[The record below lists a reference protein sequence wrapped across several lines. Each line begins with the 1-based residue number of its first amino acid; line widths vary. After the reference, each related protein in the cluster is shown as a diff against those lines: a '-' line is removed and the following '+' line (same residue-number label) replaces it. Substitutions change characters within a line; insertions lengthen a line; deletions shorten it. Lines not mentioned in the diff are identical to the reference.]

1 MSQDLFTH
9 VGRTPLVRLAYLA
22 RGLEAAV
29 WVKLE
34 YANLLGSV
42 KDRPALAMIRH
53 AVWSGA
59 LKPGGLVVEA
69 TSGNMGIGLA
79 FVCARLGFRLL
90 LTMPE
95 SMSEERRKLL
105 RHLGAELELTPAAG
119 GMAGAVA
126 RAEEIA
132 AATPGAYQ
140 PRQFEN
146 PAAAE
151 AHRLTTGPE
160 IWADTAGQVDIF
172 IAGVGTGGTI
182 TGVGRALKACKP
194 AVRVLA
200 VEPAESPV
208 LSGGLPGPHAIQGIG
223 AGFVPK
229 IYDASVVDGVI
240 RVGAHAA
247 LEYGRMLAR
256 REGMLAGISSGA
268 AVCAAL
274 EQARLPE
281 NAGKTIVTVLPSTGE
296 RYLSTDLFT
305 EQELGV
311 R

>member
-1 MSQDLFTH
+1 MSRELFTH
-9 VGRTPLVRLAYLA
+9 VGRTPLVRLASLA
-22 RGLEAAV
+22 KGLKAAV

-34 YANLLGSV
+34 YKNLLGSV
-42 KDRPALAMIRH
+42 KDRPALAMIQN

-95 SMSEERRKLL
+95 NMSRERRKLL
-105 RHLGAELELTPAAG
+105 RHLGAELELTSVAG
-119 GMAGAVA
+119 GMSGAMEKA
-126 RAEEIA
+126 KEIA
-132 AATPGAYQ
+132 DGTPGAYLPQ
-140 PRQFEN
+140 QFAN
-146 PAAAE
+146 PVAAE

-172 IAGVGTGGTI
+172 IAGVGTGGTL
-182 TGVGRALKACKP
+182 TGIGRALKSCK
-194 AVRVLA
+194 ASVRVLA

-208 LSGGLPGPHAIQGIG
+208 LSGGRPGPHAIQGIG

-229 IYDASVVDGVI
+229 LYDSSVVDGVI
-240 RVGAHAA
+240 QVSSDAA
-247 LEYGRMLAR
+247 VEYGRMLAR
-256 REGMLAGISSGA
+256 REGLLAGISSGA
-268 AVCAAL
+268 AACAAL

-281 NAGKTIVTVLPSTGE
+281 NAGKTIVTILPSTGE
-296 RYLSTDLFT
+296 RYLSTTLFR
-305 EQELGV
+305 E
-311 R
+311 

>member
-1 MSQDLFTH
+1 MMSRELFTH
-9 VGRTPLVRLAYLA
+9 VGRTPLVRLASLA
-22 RGLEAAV
+22 QGLEAAV

-34 YANLLGSV
+34 YTNLLGSV
-42 KDRPALAMIRH
+42 KDRPALAIIQH

-95 SMSEERRKLL
+95 NMSQERRKLL
-105 RHLGAELELTPAAG
+105 RHLGAELALTPAAG
-119 GMAGAVA
+119 GMAGAVE

-132 AATPGAYQ
+132 IATPGAYLA
-140 PRQFEN
+140 RQFDN
-146 PAAAE
+146 PVAAE

-182 TGVGRALKACKP
+182 TGVGRALKSCKP

-200 VEPAESPV
+200 VEPAASPV
-208 LSGGLPGPHAIQGIG
+208 LSGGRPGPHAIQGIG

-240 RVGAHAA
+240 QVSDSAA
-247 LEYGRMLAR
+247 LEHGRMLAR
-256 REGMLAGISSGA
+256 REGLLAGISSGA

-281 NAGKTIVTVLPSTGE
+281 NAGKTIVTILPSTGE
-296 RYLSTDLFT
+296 RYLSTALFND
-305 EQELGV
+305 
-311 R
+311 

>member
-1 MSQDLFTH
+1 MSHELFTH
-9 VGRTPLVRLAYLA
+9 VGRTPLVRLESLT

-34 YANLLGSV
+34 YKNLLGSV
-42 KDRPALAMIRH
+42 KDRIALAMIRH

-59 LKPGGLVVEA
+59 LKPGGLVVEP
-69 TSGNMGIGLA
+69 TSGNTGIGLA

-90 LTMPE
+90 LAMPE
-95 SMSEERRKLL
+95 SMSRERRKLL

-119 GMAGAVA
+119 GMPGAIA

-132 AATPGAYQ
+132 AAIPGAYLPQ
-140 PRQFEN
+140 QFEN
-146 PAAAE
+146 PIAAE

-172 IAGVGTGGTI
+172 IAGVGTGGTV
-182 TGVGRALKACKP
+182 TGVGRALKSCKP
-194 AVRVLA
+194 SVRVLA

-208 LSGGLPGPHAIQGIG
+208 LSGGRPGPHTIQGIG

-229 IYDASVVDGVI
+229 IYDPSVVDGVI
-240 RVGAHAA
+240 QVSSDAA
-247 LEYGRMLAR
+247 LEYGRLLAR
-256 REGMLAGISSGA
+256 KEGLLAGISSGA

-274 EQARLPE
+274 EQARRPE

-296 RYLSTDLFT
+296 RYLSTALF
-305 EQELGV
+305 EE
-311 R
+311 

>member
-1 MSQDLFTH
+1 MPQELFTH
-9 VGRTPLVRLAYLA
+9 VGRTPLIRLTSLTK
-22 RGLEAAV
+22 GLRAAV
-29 WVKLE
+29 LVKLE
-34 YANLLGSV
+34 YTNLLGSV
-42 KDRPALAMIRH
+42 KDRAALALIQH

-59 LKPGGLVVEA
+59 LQPGGLVVEA

-95 SMSEERRKLL
+95 SMSQERRKLL
-105 RHLGAELELTPAAG
+105 RHLGAELELTPAAR
-119 GMAGAVA
+119 GMAGALEK
-126 RAEEIA
+126 AEEIA
-132 AATPGAYQ
+132 AGIPGAYL

-146 PAAAE
+146 PVAAE

-182 TGVGRALKACKP
+182 TGVGRALTSCKP
-194 AVRVLA
+194 SVRVLA

-208 LSGGLPGPHAIQGIG
+208 LSGGRPGPHAIQGIG

-229 IYDASVVDGVI
+229 IYGPAVVDGVI
-240 RVGAHAA
+240 RVSSDAA
-247 LEYGRMLAR
+247 VEYARLLAR
-256 REGMLAGISSGA
+256 REGLLAGISSGA

-281 NAGKTIVTVLPSTGE
+281 NAGKTIVTILPSTGE
-296 RYLSTDLFT
+296 RSMSTALFA
-305 EQELGV
+305 
-311 R
+311 

>member
-1 MSQDLFTH
+1 MPQSLFTH
-9 VGRTPLVRLAYLA
+9 VGRTPLVRLEFLA

-34 YANLLGSV
+34 YKNLLGSI
-42 KDRPALAMIRH
+42 KDRAAMAMIQN

-69 TSGNMGIGLA
+69 TSGNTGIGLA
-79 FVCARLGFRLL
+79 FVCTRLGFRLL

-95 SMSEERRKLL
+95 NMSQERRKLL
-105 RHLGAELELTPAAG
+105 RHLGAELKLTPAAG

-126 RAEEIA
+126 KAREIVA
-132 AATPGAYQ
+132 NTPGAYLPQ
-140 PRQFEN
+140 QFEN
-146 PAAAE
+146 PVVAE
-151 AHRLTTGPE
+151 VHRLTTGPE

-172 IAGVGTGGTI
+172 IAGVGTGGTV
-182 TGVGRALKACKP
+182 TGVGRALKSYKTS
-194 AVRVLA
+194 VRVLA

-229 IYDASVVDGVI
+229 IYDPSVVDGVI
-240 RVGAHAA
+240 QISSNAA
-247 LEYGRMLAR
+247 LEHGRMLAR
-256 REGMLAGISSGA
+256 KEGLLAGISSGA

-296 RYLSTDLFT
+296 RYLSTALF
-305 EQELGV
+305 EE
-311 R
+311 

>member
-1 MSQDLFTH
+1 MSQELFTH
-9 VGRTPLVRLAYLA
+9 VGRTPLVRLRSLA
-22 RGLEAAV
+22 RGLGAAV

-34 YANLLGSV
+34 YKNLLGSV
-42 KDRPALAMIRH
+42 KDRVALAMIQH

-59 LKPGGLVVEA
+59 LKPGGLVVEP
-69 TSGNMGIGLA
+69 TSGNTGIGLA

-95 SMSEERRKLL
+95 SMSQERRKLL

-119 GMAGAVA
+119 GMSGAIEKA
-126 RAEEIA
+126 WEIA
-132 AATPGAYQ
+132 ANTPGAYVPQ
-140 PRQFEN
+140 QFEN
-146 PAAAE
+146 PVAAE

-160 IWADTAGQVDIF
+160 IWADTAGQVDMF

-182 TGVGRALKACKP
+182 MGVGRALKSYKP
-194 AVRVLA
+194 SVRVLA

-208 LSGGLPGPHAIQGIG
+208 LSGGRPGPHAIQGIG

-229 IYDASVVDGVI
+229 IYDASMVDGVMQ
-240 RVGAHAA
+240 VSSGAA
-247 LEYGRMLAR
+247 LEYGRLLAR
-256 REGMLAGISSGA
+256 REGLLAGISSGA

-296 RYLSTDLFT
+296 RYISTALF
-305 EQELGV
+305 E
-311 R
+311 